1 MEHENWKP
9 LPGFEDYE
17 VSDLGGVRR
26 VTAGKGTRP
35 MRKINPTVDRGGRL
49 VFNARSK
56 NQTRQF
62 KVHKAV
68 MLAFVGE
75 CPIGLEV
82 AHLDDN
88 QENNKLLNL
97 KYATPKEN
105 NGHKV
110 VHGTQKRGEEIYSAK
125 LTEKQVLE
133 IRSKYPGTSYAKLG
147 KEYGVFFTTISAIIK
162 RRIWKHI

>member
-1 MEHENWKP
+1 MEHEIWKS
-9 LPGFEDYE
+9 LPGFEAYE
-17 VSDLGGVRR
+17 VSDLGNVRR
-26 VTAGKGTRP
+26 VAPGKGTRP

-75 CPIGLEV
+75 CPNGFEV
-82 AHLDDN
+82 AHLDGS

-110 VHGTQKRGEEIYSAK
+110 DHGTQKRGEEIYNAK

-133 IRSKYPGTSYAKLG
+133 IRSRYPGTSYAKLG
-147 KEYGVFFTTISAIIK
+147 KEYGVFFTTIVGIIK
-162 RRIWKHI
+162 RKTWKHI